1 MSKTIFMMAS
11 LFVSLTSYAQYG
23 DLGTDV
29 QPEPSEHISPLIYY
43 GEVFDFSGGYHVGDT
58 AMNFTI
64 YDKMGDQ
71 VTLYDELASDKPV
84 ILVSGSVSCNRFR
97 DVFAS
102 DAVGTYLDVQNY
114 IDGTRNDFNWIF
126 VYGVEAHPTDGNCPS
141 NCPPSITTDTTVL
154 QHPDYNYRL
163 WALQGWL
170 DSQEHTFDY
179 RMYADNPD
187 NAVYNTFFQKAFGI
201 LVLNCDGTV
210 AMQGD
215 WLTTFI
221 PSNIDALTEFKE
233 NYTLCTID
241 WPPTPPYSGEAE
253 SLDDQEDTVG
263 VSEIDAT
270 QISIY
275 PNPST
280 GLCAIEADAN
290 ATIEIRGINGQLIET
305 LPAGNA
311 KRMFNTTNLANGIYF
326 AVSNLGNT
334 AAQKLVVLH

>member
-11 LFVSLTSYAQYG
+11 LFVSLSSYGQYG

-29 QPEPSEHISPLIYY
+29 QPEPSQHTSPLIYY
-43 GEVFDFSGGYHVGDT
+43 GEVLDFSGGYHVGDT

-64 YDKMGDQ
+64 YDKAGLS
-71 VTLYDELASDKPV
+71 VTLYDELAEDKPV

-97 DVFAS
+97 DIF
-102 DAVGTYLDVQNY
+102 DTNAVGVYLDVQNY
-114 IDGTRNDFNWIF
+114 IAENREDFNWIF

-141 NCPPSITTDTTVL
+141 NCPPTITTDTTVL

-170 DSQEHTFDY
+170 DSPEHDFDY
-179 RMYADNPD
+179 PMYADNPD

-215 WLTTFI
+215 WAQIFI
-221 PSNIDALTEFKE
+221 QENVDALAEFRE
-233 NYTLCTID
+233 NYSMCSID
-241 WPPTPPYSGEAE
+241 WPPAPPYSGEAE
-253 SLDDQEDTVG
+253 SVDDQEDTVG
-263 VSEIDAT
+263 VSEIDAN

-275 PNPST
+275 PNPSN

-305 LPAGNA
+305 LPAGSA

-334 AAQKLVVLH
+334 ATQKLVVLH